1 MNQVQ
6 KKKRAIAVPYELSK
20 SRFSWIELLVIAA
33 ALITL
38 AVVIDASVGRA
49 KAAAPVAAPV
59 AAAGVPCAEVPM
71 LAALSPNSGGP
82 LAESIQSASLLA
94 GPEVPSPNVVP
105 EPGTLGLLGLGLLGL
120 GLSRRKVAKITR

>member
-1 MNQVQ
+1 MTRSLLYALMNAFHPRMLWLMV
-6 KKKRAIAVPYELSK
+6 
-20 SRFSWIELLVIAA
+20 W
-33 ALITL
+33 
-38 AVVIDASVGRA
+38 
-49 KAAAPVAAPV
+49 
-59 AAAGVPCAEVPM
+59 PM

-94 GPEVPSPNVVP
+94 GPEVPSPNAVP